1 METAM
6 TRWRI
11 SLLLLCVPGV
21 TSVAHAQASPSQ
33 VKPQNIVTVSF
44 NAAVL
49 QTAEAQKSLSALQ
62 ARFAPKQKQLQVLS
76 DEVESLRKQL
86 ADTSSNLSDAER
98 TTRARSLESK
108 DKELQREAEDF
119 KSDSQSE
126 SEQVFQRVAQKVYTF
141 LQTLSQQRGYSAV
154 IERGSD
160 ANPVVWYAA
169 SNMDIT
175 DELIK
180 AYNAQ
185 AEGAS
190 SAPANP
196 PAHSV
201 SPKSSKPLPDSPSP
215 N

>member
-1 METAM
+1 M
-6 TRWRI
+6 TRWRMF
-11 SLLLLCVPGV
+11 LLLLCIPGV
-21 TSVAHAQASPSQ
+21 TDAAHAQASLEQ
-33 VKPQNIVTVSF
+33 VKPQTIVTVSF

-49 QTAEAQKSLSALQ
+49 QTAEAQKSLSELQ
-62 ARFAPKQKQLQVLS
+62 ARFAPKQKELQTLN
-76 DEVESLRKQL
+76 DEVENLRKQL

-98 TTRARSLESK
+98 ATRERTLESK
-108 DKELQREAEDF
+108 EKELQREAEDF

-126 SEQVFQRVAQKVYTF
+126 SEQIFQRVAQKVYAF
-141 LQTLSQQRGYSAV
+141 LQTFSQQHGYSAV

-175 DELIK
+175 DQVIK

-185 AEGAS
+185 AAGAS
-190 SAPANP
+190 SGPANP
-196 PAHSV
+196 PARSV

-215 N
+215 Y

>member
-62 ARFAPKQKQLQVLS
+62 ARFAPKQKQLQALN

-86 ADTSSNLSDAER
+86 ADTSSNLSDTEKASR
-98 TTRARSLESK
+98 GRSLESK
-108 DKELQREAEDF
+108 EKELQREAEDF

>member
-108 DKELQREAEDF
+108 EKELQREAEDF

>member
-1 METAM
+1 M

-33 VKPQNIVTVSF
+33 AKPQNIVTVSF

-126 SEQVFQRVAQKVYTF
+126 SELVFQRVAQKVYTF

-215 N
+215 P

>member
-1 METAM
+1 M
-6 TRWRI
+6 
-11 SLLLLCVPGV
+11 LLLCVPGV
-21 TSVAHAQASPSQ
+21 TSVAHAQASPEQ
-33 VKPQNIVTVSF
+33 VKPQTIVTVSF

-62 ARFAPKQKQLQVLS
+62 ARFAPKQKELQALN
-76 DEVESLRKQL
+76 DEVENLRKQL

-98 TTRARSLESK
+98 ATRARSLESK
-108 DKELQREAEDF
+108 EKELQREAEDF

-126 SEQVFQRVAQKVYTF
+126 SEQVFQRVAQKVYAF
-141 LQTLSQQRGYSAV
+141 LQTFSQQHGYSAV

-175 DELIK
+175 DEVIK

-190 SAPANP
+190 SGPANP

-215 N
+215 Y

>member
-1 METAM
+1 M